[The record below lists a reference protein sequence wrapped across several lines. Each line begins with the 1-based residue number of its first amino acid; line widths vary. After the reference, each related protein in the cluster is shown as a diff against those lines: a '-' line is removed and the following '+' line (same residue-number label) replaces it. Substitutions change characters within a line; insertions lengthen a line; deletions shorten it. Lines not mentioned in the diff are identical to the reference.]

1 MHDCIQRLEN
11 CFLTTLLIAS
21 VFSRFLVPVLHTYNV
36 IHVAFGAPDVRHA
49 RMTSSRQPGLGITLN
64 YDVLG
69 EPKFVI
75 GDSADTTFIAKP
87 KL

>member
-1 MHDCIQRLEN
+1 M
-11 CFLTTLLIAS
+11 
-21 VFSRFLVPVLHTYNV
+21 

-75 GDSADTTFIAKP
+75 GDAADTTFIAKH